1 MEQTYNQMHERINNF
16 LINNQREKIEKAKL
30 KFQQE
35 KQNETGFNKKD

>member
-35 KQNETGFNKKD
+35 KQNEKGFNKKD